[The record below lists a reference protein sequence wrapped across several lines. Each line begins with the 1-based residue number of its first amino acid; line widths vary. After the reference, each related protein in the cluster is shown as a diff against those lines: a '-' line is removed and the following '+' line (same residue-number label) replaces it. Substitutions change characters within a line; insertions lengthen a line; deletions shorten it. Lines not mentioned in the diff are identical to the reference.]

1 MGLSN
6 RKSLEP
12 FLKDDVEY
20 YEHQITGV
28 RQMARMQ
35 NFLLSDDMG
44 LGKSLQALTVGAI
57 DFKRGTASTIIVV
70 CPVSLKGN
78 WADEI
83 EKFTNLD
90 YMLFGQETNVAGKLK
105 KLSPTARSIQLQ
117 EFAQMPGVKI
127 LITNYEQIKPHLKEL
142 NMLKF
147 DIAIFDE
154 AHYMKNYKS
163 ARTKASLGLLTT
175 RSFLLTGTPML
186 NQVNELWPLL
196 HKIAPHEYPKYWSFI
211 NRYCVFG
218 GYQDRQIIGVKNE
231 KELTQR
237 LQSVMIRRLK
247 ADVLDLPEIQI
258 IQRRVDLLDQQRAL
272 YDNVIKELEITIQGE
287 ENPAEIENA
296 LTKFLRLK
304 QICGT
309 TLPFTGEDHS
319 SKLDL
324 AVEDA
329 IEVMKNGHK
338 IVIFTQF
345 RGVLEA
351 FCQRLEDHGKKNLQE
366 DFDIWELHGDVPSQT
381 RQGVVNQWKND
392 PDAGAIVCM
401 IQVAGLGLN
410 MVASRHAF
418 FIDKLFVPGL
428 NQQAVDRLHRIGQDE
443 TQPVQVYEYLCRN
456 TIESRVE
463 QILTTK
469 KKLFG
474 SIVNESDFK
483 RRLIQALLSKEE
495 DDD

>member
-1 MGLSN
+1 MTPSK

-12 FLKDDVEY
+12 FLKDEVNY

-35 NFLLSDDMG
+35 NFLLADDMG

-57 DFKRGTASTIIVV
+57 DFKRDTASSIIVV
-70 CPVSLKGN
+70 CPVSLRGN

-83 EKFTNLD
+83 VKFTNLD
-90 YMLFGQETNVAGKLK
+90 YMLFGQGKNKVGKPK
-105 KLSPTARSIQLQ
+105 KLSPAARSIQLQ
-117 EFAQMPGVKI
+117 EFTQRPGPKI

-142 NMLKF
+142 NKLRF

-163 ARTKASLGLLTT
+163 ARTKASLALLTI

-218 GYQDRQIIGVKNE
+218 GYQDKQIIGVKNE

-237 LQSVMIRRLK
+237 LQGIMIRRLK
-247 ADVLDLPEIQI
+247 ADVLDLPEVQI
-258 IQRRVDLLDQQRAL
+258 IQRRVDLLDQQKDL
-272 YDNVIKELEITIQGE
+272 YDKVIKELEINIHGMDD
-287 ENPAEIENA
+287 PAEIENA

-309 TLPFTGEDHS
+309 TFVFTGEDNS

-324 AVEDA
+324 AIEDA
-329 IEVMKNGHK
+329 IEIMKNGHK
-338 IVIFTQF
+338 IVVFTQF
-345 RGVLEA
+345 RPVLEA
-351 FCQRLEDHGKKNLQE
+351 FCQRLEDHGKKNPQE
-366 DFDIWELHGDVPSQT
+366 DFDIWELHGGVPAPS
-381 RQGVVNQWKND
+381 RQGVVNQWSND
-392 PDAGAIVCM
+392 AGAGAIVCM
-401 IQVAGLGLN
+401 LQVAGIGLN
-410 MVASRHAF
+410 MVASRHAL

-428 NQQAVDRLHRIGQDE
+428 NQQAIDRLHRIGQNE
-443 TQPVQVYEYLCRN
+443 TQAVQVYEYICRN
-456 TIESRVE
+456 TIENRVE

-474 SIVNESDFK
+474 SIVNESDFT
-483 RRLIQALLSKEE
+483 RRLVQALLSKEE
-495 DDD
+495 DD